1 MAAPREIRER
11 ADEVAA
17 EAPDIRLAQ
26 AAIGA
31 EIEVGERGASMVPG
45 IDESSPV
52 LLGPSDLVIDVLESA
67 DVDGVMGQLLDQDRG
82 QADDDPVWD
91 AGFAKVLSQHEQ
103 RQICAEHGFVDPLL
117 AVRPTARAAAVRQM

>member
-52 LLGPSDLVIDVLESA
+52 LLGPSDLVIDVLEIA
-67 DVDGVMGQLLDQDRG
+67 DVDVVIGQLLDQDRG
-82 QADDDPVWD
+82 QADDDPVRD
-91 AGFAKVLSQHEQ
+91 AGFAKVL
-103 RQICAEHGFVDPLL
+103 
-117 AVRPTARAAAVRQM
+117 